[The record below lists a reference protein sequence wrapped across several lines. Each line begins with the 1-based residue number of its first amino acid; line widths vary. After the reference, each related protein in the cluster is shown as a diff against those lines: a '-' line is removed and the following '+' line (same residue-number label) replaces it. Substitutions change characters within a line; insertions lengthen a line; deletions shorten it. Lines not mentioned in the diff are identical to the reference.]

1 MATYI
6 TQNDT
11 GEITAHADW
20 QFPESIQVDFDVVRG
35 YDGKLYMAGGE
46 PTEPSP
52 TLEDQLAAIEAEY
65 EQKQAELDKALV
77 AALRM
82 GGAQEAAARAAIKQ
96 KSLKLIQDQ
105 NDEIDALS
113 AQQNGG

>member
-1 MATYI
+1 MSIYKIHRGADGRVKSLGPDVEEFQPYLEDG
-6 TQNDT
+6 DT
-11 GEITAHADW
+11 LEFAD
-20 QFPESIQVDFDVVRG
+20 
-35 YDGKLYMAGGE
+35 E
-46 PTEPSP
+46 PPPP